1 MQKCVYTNLLLFLY
15 VNIVKILGD
24 DKVGIYKNL
33 VAISW
38 KRAVHEEPLRQKTG
52 VWPRGAGT
60 STSRPPSVSSWVQR
74 CTHTSPCQSWA
85 INFIPYNSYISATV
99 VGKLKLKKK
108 NIGYIE
114 SNSHYF
120 QYNICLICPGGRFDI

>member
-38 KRAVHEEPLRQKTG
+38 KRAVHEEPLR
-52 VWPRGAGT
+52 
-60 STSRPPSVSSWVQR
+60 
-74 CTHTSPCQSWA
+74 
-85 INFIPYNSYISATV
+85 
-99 VGKLKLKKK
+99 
-108 NIGYIE
+108 
-114 SNSHYF
+114 
-120 QYNICLICPGGRFDI
+120 